1 VYSRTEFT
9 GHNRN
14 EACLSQMICTL
25 QQSRF
30 FGTNHE
36 RSKFLTSKLRKAS
49 ATPLCN
55 DEFLQMDSQHHI
67 LKNQSA
73 INPTQLKRDNTKKHV
88 RSSVYDC
95 TVTSWCRITS
105 CNIHEPV
112 FVVVWRCYDSAAS
125 PTLQSTVPR
134 LDDIARADD
143 MRERR
148 CTTLHHAVTC
158 CPSSPKP
165 KP

>member
-1 VYSRTEFT
+1 MKKSDPNAYSI
-9 GHNRN
+9 HV
-14 EACLSQMICTL
+14 M
-25 QQSRF
+25 
-30 FGTNHE
+30 HE
-36 RSKFLTSKLRKAS
+36 LNL
-49 ATPLCN
+49 
-55 DEFLQMDSQHHI
+55 
-67 LKNQSA
+67 LKNKRGNVR
-73 INPTQLKRDNTKKHV
+73 INVTLRCVRVTTVAVEKQWVFNIMSVRLNSYLSYPTTKSHFLCAASYCHVGSVWPYCTFPHYLINDTIFREKNV

-105 CNIHEPV
+105 CNIHEP
-112 FVVVWRCYDSAAS
+112 AG
-125 PTLQSTVPR
+125 